1 MSTLEVE
8 INDAGEIHPLD
19 PSAKLL
25 PGRAALVWESVGIEL
40 YEMSESALAD
50 WFTPEEDAAWA
61 YLQQNKS

>member
-1 MSTLEVE
+1 
-8 INDAGEIHPLD
+8 
-19 PSAKLL
+19 
-25 PGRAALVWESVGIEL
+25 LVWESVGIEL